1 MRDVFCRVPFRPGRI
16 MCRLLGAP
24 LLSLALLARFAIA
37 AFAGDLALPVA
48 CDIGRTC
55 FIQNYMDI
63 DPSHAAKDFMCG
75 TLTYE
80 GHNGIDFRLPSLV
93 GQQVPVLAAA
103 AGEVLR
109 TRDGVPD
116 VLVNDRGR
124 SKVDGSEC
132 GNGVVV
138 KHEGDRETQY
148 CHLAKGSI
156 RVKPG
161 DMVIAGH
168 ILGDIGLSGLTEYPH
183 LHFILRRS
191 GKVIDPF
198 ADGRV
203 PGECGGSATSHWQA
217 PVQAQLVYS
226 PRTLLNFGF
235 TTIPVSNEAV
245 ETGETTRRQPTIA
258 SEAIVAFV
266 RAIGLKS
273 GDVQL
278 LTMRD
283 PAGQVIAENRSA
295 PLASN
300 KAQVVLYTGRKR
312 LEGNWDRGRYTATYA
327 ISSDGQT
334 LFTKQFE
341 ADMH

>member
-1 MRDVFCRVPFRPGRI
+1 MR
-16 MCRLLGAP
+16 RLLGAP

-55 FIQNYMDI
+55 FIQNYIDI
-63 DPSHAAKDFMCG
+63 DPGPAAKDFMCG

-93 GQQVPVLAAA
+93 EQQVHVLAAA

-109 TRDGVPD
+109 TRDGITD
-116 VLVNDRGR
+116 ILVNDRGR
-124 SKVDGSEC
+124 SEVNGSEC
-132 GNGVVV
+132 GNGVIV
-138 KHEGDRETQY
+138 KHKGDRETQY
-148 CHLAKGSI
+148 CPLAKGSI

-161 DMVIAGH
+161 DMVTAGH
-168 ILGDIGLSGLTEYPH
+168 VLGDIGLSGLTEYPH
-183 LHFILRRS
+183 LHFILRRN
-191 GKVIDPF
+191 GKVIDPL

-203 PGECGGSATSHWQA
+203 PGECSGSAKSHWQA
-217 PVQAQLVYS
+217 RVQAQLVYS

-245 ETGETTRRQPTIA
+245 EAGETTRRQPTVA
-258 SEAIVAFV
+258 SEAIIAFV
-266 RAIGLKS
+266 RTIGLKA

-295 PLASN
+295 ALASN
-300 KAQVVLYTGRKR
+300 KAQAMLFTGRKR
-312 LEGNWDRGRYTATYA
+312 LEGNWDRGRYTATYV

-334 LFTKQFE
+334 LFTKHFE
-341 ADMH
+341 TDFR